1 MNYAGNNSEFNSETE
16 KNWASRCKQSRCAC
30 ELVARIYFSEDW
42 PWQQDRTKSSAAP
55 GLRWKRPSFKRKLM
69 MRHFLKLCF
78 EHIQL
83 FNNGW
88 LRKKF

>member
-1 MNYAGNNSEFNSETE
+1 MQAITGSSILKQKRTELPGASNLVVHVNEWQESIFLRTGSGN
-16 KNWASRCKQSRCAC
+16 RG
-30 ELVARIYFSEDW
+30 
-42 PWQQDRTKSSAAP
+42 RTKSSAAP